1 MTIIIKALQELFSHK
16 KHQAIS
22 LLSAI
27 ILFTGFILL
36 PTGRLSLNAF
46 YYQFVGL
53 DGLSIASFASFSL
66 LAGILISA
74 QVYLIRQAHQS
85 RKKRAGFGIFSL
97 FFSFIA
103 GVFGSGVCAIC
114 LAVLLGFL
122 GIPLIILTFLLDH
135 QLEFLVFASFI
146 VIAQLYFSSRA
157 IIAHKTGCQVCKVE

>member
-1 MTIIIKALQELFSHK
+1 
-16 KHQAIS
+16 
-22 LLSAI
+22 I
-27 ILFTGFILL
+27 ILFVVFILL
-36 PTGRLSLNAF
+36 PTGRVSFNAF
-46 YYQFVGL
+46 YYQLVGL
-53 DGLSIASFASFSL
+53 DGLSIASFAGFSM

-74 QVYLIRQAHQS
+74 QVYLIWQAHQS

-135 QLEFLVFASFI
+135 QLEFLALASFI
-146 VIAQLYFSSRA
+146 VVTQLYFSSRA
-157 IIAHKTGCQVCKVE
+157 IIAHKTGCRVCKVG